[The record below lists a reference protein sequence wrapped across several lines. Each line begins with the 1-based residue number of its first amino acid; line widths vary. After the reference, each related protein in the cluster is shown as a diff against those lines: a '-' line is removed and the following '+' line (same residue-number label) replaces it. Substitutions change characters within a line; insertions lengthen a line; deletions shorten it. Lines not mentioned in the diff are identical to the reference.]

1 MLIEIHMLK
10 SFPPTNLNR
19 DETGSP
25 KTCAYGGAQ
34 RGRIS
39 SQCLKHA
46 WRRDGEFQK
55 LPVGVRTRYLPDEVE
70 KRLRAMGVSDA
81 YLAAVKP
88 RLTAFGNKEAKE
100 NDEMNTAQVMFFA
113 PEDIEAVAQEVA
125 RTLEG
130 CESVAKVK
138 EIKVKDWQERLKKL
152 ARPITLD
159 MALFGR
165 MITDDSFKN
174 VEAAMQVAHAISTH
188 AVNMETDFF
197 TAVDDLRTTYAED
210 AGSAMMGD
218 IDFNSCC
225 YYLYASLDTDQLL
238 KNLEGSPEAVKSL
251 PDLLPA
257 LITSM
262 ALTNPS
268 GKQNSFAG
276 HVLPSVISVERKAR
290 KVPISYAG
298 AFEKPIWSHR
308 GYAQPSAE
316 ALVRHIDM
324 VDRCYGVEV
333 EPRLWFCPGLSVP
346 APGRSQGV
354 ETLPELCHL
363 AGQWLS

>member
-1 MLIEIHMLK
+1 MLIEMHMLK

-19 DETGSP
+19 DEGGSP
-25 KTCAYGGAQ
+25 KSCAYGGVQ

-39 SQCLKHA
+39 SQCLKRS
-46 WRRDGEFQK
+46 WRRDSEFQK
-55 LPVGVRTRYLPDEVE
+55 LPTGVRTRYLPDEVE
-70 KRLRAMGVSDA
+70 KRLRAAGVSDA
-81 YLAAVKP
+81 YIAAVKP
-88 RLTAFGNKEAKE
+88 KLTAFGNKDAKE

-113 PEDIEAVAQEVA
+113 PEDIDAVAEEVRRA
-125 RTLEG
+125 LED
-130 CESVAKVK
+130 CDSVAKVK

-152 ARPITLD
+152 TRPITLD

-188 AVNMETDFF
+188 AVNLESDFF
-197 TAVDDLRTTYAED
+197 TAVDDLQKIYAED

-218 IDFNSCC
+218 VDFNACC
-225 YYLYASLDTDQLL
+225 YYMYAALDTDQLRR
-238 KNLEGSPEAVKSL
+238 NLEGSPEALRAL

-257 LITSM
+257 LLASM

-276 HVLPSVISVERKAR
+276 HALPSLIAVERKAR
-290 KVPISYAG
+290 KVPVSYAG
-298 AFEKPIWSHR
+298 AFEKPVWEHQ
-308 GYAQPSAE
+308 GYAKPSAE
-316 ALVRHIDM
+316 ALVKHIDM
-324 VDRCYGVEV
+324 VDRCYGIAV
-333 EPRLWFCPGLSVP
+333 EPRLWFCPGLDVQ
-346 APGRSQGV
+346 APVNAQAV
-354 ETLPELCHL
+354 ETLPELCCL